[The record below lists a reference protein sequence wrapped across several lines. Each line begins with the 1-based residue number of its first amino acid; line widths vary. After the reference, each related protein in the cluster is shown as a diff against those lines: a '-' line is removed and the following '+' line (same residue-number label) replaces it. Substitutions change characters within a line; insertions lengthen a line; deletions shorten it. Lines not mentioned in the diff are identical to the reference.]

1 MGTVMAK
8 KPIRIFIPDTGPLIS
23 LAMGDALDLLLLLS
37 ADARLILTDL
47 VNYEATHRSEEFD
60 DAKKLK
66 DFLAVN
72 ADRIEIE
79 STFFGKLALDDLQRK
94 KDRGE
99 PATLPRDAG
108 EISINS
114 LILSLRSFNPGEPT
128 LVLMEDSWFEGMIY
142 SLPGNV
148 HLLST
153 SAWLDGLQ
161 ELGLI
166 PSAAEIRLRIQAK
179 KPSIELLAAVD
190 REAEKIPEGTEWR
203 SSFQHRGS

>member
-1 MGTVMAK
+1 MK
-8 KPIRIFIPDTGPLIS
+8 KRIRIFIPDTGPLIS

-37 ADARLILTDL
+37 ADVRLILTDV
-47 VNYEATHRSEEFD
+47 VNYEATHRSEDLD
-60 DAKKLK
+60 DAKTLK
-66 DFLAVN
+66 DFLAFN

-79 STFFGKLALDDLQRK
+79 STFFGKLALEDLERK
-94 KDRGE
+94 KKRGQS
-99 PATLPRDAG
+99 ATLPRDAG

-114 LILSLRSFNPGEPT
+114 LILGLRTFNSGDPT
-128 LVLMEDSWFEGMIY
+128 LVLMEDSWFEAMIY

-161 ELGLI
+161 DLGLI
-166 PSAAEIRLRIQAK
+166 QSAAEIRLRIQAK
-179 KPSIELLAAVD
+179 KPSIKFLASID

-203 SSFQHRGS
+203 SSFRPQRP

>member
-1 MGTVMAK
+1 MK
-8 KPIRIFIPDTGPLIS
+8 KRIRIFIPDAGPLIS

-37 ADARLILTDL
+37 ADVRLILTDV
-47 VNYEATHRSEEFD
+47 VNYEATHRSEDLD

-66 DFLAVN
+66 DFLAFN

-79 STFFGKLALDDLQRK
+79 STFFGKLALEDLERK
-94 KDRGE
+94 KTRGQS
-99 PATLPRDAG
+99 ATLPRDAG
-108 EISINS
+108 EISISS
-114 LILSLRSFNPGEPT
+114 LILGLRTFNPGDPT
-128 LVLMEDSWFEGMIY
+128 LVLMEDSWFEAMIY

-161 ELGLI
+161 DLGLI
-166 PSAAEIRLRIQAK
+166 QSAAEIRLRIQAK
-179 KPSIELLAAVD
+179 KPSIKFLASID

-203 SSFQHRGS
+203 SSFRPQRP

>member
-1 MGTVMAK
+1 MLK
-8 KPIRIFIPDTGPLIS
+8 KQIRIFIPDAGPLIS

-37 ADARLILTDL
+37 TDVRLILTDI
-47 VNYEATHRSEEFD
+47 VNYEATHRSEDLD

-66 DFLAVN
+66 DFLAVH
-72 ADRIEIE
+72 ADRIEVE
-79 STFFGKLALDDLQRK
+79 STFFGKLGLEDLERK
-94 KDRGE
+94 KERGE
-99 PATLPRDAG
+99 SATLPRDAG

-114 LILSLRSFNPGEPT
+114 LIINLRTFNPGDPT
-128 LVLMEDSWFEGMIY
+128 LVLMEDSWFEANVY

-166 PSAAEIRLRIQAK
+166 QSAAEIRLRIQAK
-179 KPSIELLAAVD
+179 KPSIKFLSSID

-203 SSFQHRGS
+203 SKFRQR

>member
-1 MGTVMAK
+1 MK
-8 KPIRIFIPDTGPLIS
+8 KKIRVFIPDAGPLIS

-37 ADARLILTDL
+37 DDVRLILTD
-47 VNYEATHRSEEFD
+47 VVEYEATHRSEDLD

-66 DFLAVN
+66 DFLAIH

-79 STFFGKLALDDLQRK
+79 NTFFGKLALEDIERK
-94 KDRGE
+94 KERGE

-114 LILSLRSFNPGEPT
+114 LIISLRKFNPGDPT
-128 LVLMEDSWFEGMIY
+128 LVLMEDSWFEANVY

-166 PSAAEIRLRIQAK
+166 QSAAEIRRRIQEK
-179 KPSIELLAAVD
+179 KPSITLLSSID
-190 REAEKIPEGTEWR
+190 REAEKIPDGTEWR
-203 SSFQHRGS
+203 SGFRLT

>member
-1 MGTVMAK
+1 MK
-8 KPIRIFIPDTGPLIS
+8 KRIRIFIPDTGPLIS

-37 ADARLILTDL
+37 NDVRLILTDV
-47 VNYEATHRSEEFD
+47 VNYEATHRSEELD

-66 DFLAVN
+66 DFLVVN
-72 ADRIEIE
+72 AARIEIE
-79 STFFGKLALDDLQRK
+79 STFFGKLALEDLKRK
-94 KDRGE
+94 EDRGE

-114 LILSLRSFNPGEPT
+114 LILSLRTFNPGEPT
-128 LVLMEDSWFEGMIY
+128 LVLMEDSWFEAMIY

-153 SAWLDGLQ
+153 SALLDGLQ
-161 ELGLI
+161 DLGLI
-166 PSAAEIRLRIQAK
+166 QSAAEIRLRIQAK
-179 KPSIELLAAVD
+179 KPSIKLLASID

-203 SSFQHRGS
+203 SSFRPQRP

>member
-1 MGTVMAK
+1 MK
-8 KPIRIFIPDTGPLIS
+8 KRSRIFIPDTGPLIS

-37 ADARLILTDL
+37 ADVRLILTDV
-47 VNYEATHRSEEFD
+47 VNYEATHRSEDLD
-60 DAKKLK
+60 DAKTLK
-66 DFLAVN
+66 DFWAFN

-79 STFFGKLALDDLQRK
+79 STFFGKLALEDLERK
-94 KDRGE
+94 KKRGQS
-99 PATLPRDAG
+99 ATLPRDAG

-114 LILSLRSFNPGEPT
+114 LILGLRTFNSGDPT
-128 LVLMEDSWFEGMIY
+128 LVLMEDSWFEAMIY

-161 ELGLI
+161 DLGLI
-166 PSAAEIRLRIQAK
+166 QSAAEIRLRIQAK
-179 KPSIELLAAVD
+179 KPSIKFLASID

-203 SSFQHRGS
+203 SSFRPQRP

>member
-1 MGTVMAK
+1 MK
-8 KPIRIFIPDTGPLIS
+8 KRIRIFIPDAGPLIS
-23 LAMGDALDLLLLLS
+23 LGMGDALDLLLLLS
-37 ADARLILTDL
+37 ADVRLILTDV
-47 VNYEATHRSEEFD
+47 VNHEVTHRSEDLD

-72 ADRIEIE
+72 VDRIEIE
-79 STFFGKLALDDLQRK
+79 STFFGKLALEDLKRK

-99 PATLPRDAG
+99 SATLPRDAG

-114 LILSLRSFNPGEPT
+114 LILGLRTFNPGDPT
-128 LVLMEDSWFEGMIY
+128 LVLMEDSWFEAMIY

-161 ELGLI
+161 DLGLI
-166 PSAAEIRLRIQAK
+166 QSAAEIRLRIQAK
-179 KPSIELLAAVD
+179 KPSIKFLASID
-190 REAEKIPEGTEWR
+190 REAGKIPEGTEWR
-203 SSFQHRGS
+203 SSFRPQRP

>member
-1 MGTVMAK
+1 MK
-8 KPIRIFIPDTGPLIS
+8 KRIRIFIPDAGPLIS

-37 ADARLILTDL
+37 ADVRLILTDV
-47 VNYEATHRSEEFD
+47 VNHEVTHRSDDLD

-66 DFLAVN
+66 DFLSVN

-79 STFFGKLALDDLQRK
+79 STFFGKLALEDLTRK
-94 KDRGE
+94 KERGE
-99 PATLPRDAG
+99 SATLPRDAG

-114 LILSLRSFNPGEPT
+114 LIISLRTFNPGEPT
-128 LVLMEDSWFEGMIY
+128 LVLMEDSWFEAMIY
-142 SLPGNV
+142 ALPGNV

-166 PSAAEIRLRIQAK
+166 QSAAEIRLRIQAK
-179 KPSIELLAAVD
+179 KPSIKLLASLD
-190 REAEKIPEGTEWR
+190 RAAEKISAGTEWR
-203 SSFQHRGS
+203 SSFRPQRR

>member
-1 MGTVMAK
+1 MK
-8 KPIRIFIPDTGPLIS
+8 QKIRIFIPDAGPLIS

-37 ADARLILTDL
+37 ADVRLIITDV
-47 VNYEATHRSEEFD
+47 VNYEATHRSEDLD

-66 DFLAVN
+66 DFLSVH
-72 ADRIEIE
+72 ADRIEVE
-79 STFFGKLALDDLQRK
+79 STFFGKLALEDLERK
-94 KDRGE
+94 KKMGE
-99 PATLPRDAG
+99 HATLPRDAG

-114 LILSLRSFNPGEPT
+114 LIINLRTFNPGDPT
-128 LVLMEDSWFEGMIY
+128 LVLMEDSWFESNVY

-166 PSAAEIRLRIQAK
+166 KSSAEIRLRIQAK
-179 KPSIELLAAVD
+179 KPSLKVLASID
-190 REAEKIPEGTEWR
+190 REAEKIPDGTEWR
-203 SSFQHRGS
+203 SAFRPR